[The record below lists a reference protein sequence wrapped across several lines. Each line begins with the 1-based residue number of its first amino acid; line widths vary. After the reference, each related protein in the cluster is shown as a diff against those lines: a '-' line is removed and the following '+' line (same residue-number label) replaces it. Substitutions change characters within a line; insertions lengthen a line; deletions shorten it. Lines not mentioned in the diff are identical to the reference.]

1 MLFRYNVKPL
11 SPLCTE
17 LMSDTLF
24 GHFCWAVRYK
34 ESEQYLTDLLARYD
48 NHTPAPVLFSSAFLT
63 GTLPRPT
70 LAPLSRRL
78 TSDFVEKHFGKNKQ
92 DKFNG
97 LTKIKK
103 WNQQRHITVTQWSKL
118 KNGYSTLALYEDFVK
133 QEDSK
138 HKQGTSTQQETEHE
152 QAVITE
158 IYQSNT
164 INRLDGSVLE
174 GGGLF
179 HRKKEWYQTNP
190 DLYVEINAAE
200 LEPLVNWFL
209 TDYLPATG
217 FGADKSVGMGHL
229 HIAPDSSFNPQSF
242 AINSPDARLSLSLA
256 AFPDMAEVDAFY
268 RLKTKFGKLGGSYVT
283 YSPTG
288 GPPNPFKKPVLMY
301 EPGAVFLTAAPLN
314 NRTLLKDVHTDA
326 GIRHCGIPITLPFI
340 LKEAS
345 HE

>member
-1 MLFRYNVKPL
+1 MLYRYHVKPL

-34 ESEQYLTDLLARYD
+34 EGEQYLTDLLASYD
-48 NHTPAPVLFSSAFLT
+48 GQRSAPVLFSSAFLT

-70 LAPLSRRL
+70 LGPLSRRQ
-78 TSDFVEKHFGKNKQ
+78 TAVFVAKHFGKDKS

-97 LTKIKK
+97 LARIKK
-103 WNQQRHITVTQWSKL
+103 WNQQRHITVAQWNKL
-118 KNGYSTLALYEDFVK
+118 KDGYSTLALYE
-133 QEDSK
+133 ELA
-138 HKQGTSTQQETEHE
+138 TQKDAEHG
-152 QAVITE
+152 QVVIPE

-164 INRLDGSVLE
+164 INRLDGSALE

-179 HRKKEWYQTNP
+179 HRLKLWYNTTL
-190 DLYVEINAAE
+190 DLYVEINQAE
-200 LEPLVNWFL
+200 LEPVVKWFL

-229 HIAPDSSFNPQSF
+229 HIAQDSSFDSQSF
-242 AINSPDARLSLSLA
+242 AVNSPDARLSLSLA
-256 AFPDMAEVDAFY
+256 AFPDMAETDAFY

-301 EPGAVFLTAAPLN
+301 EPGAVFLTASPLN
-314 NRTLLKDVHTDA
+314 NRALLKDVHTD
-326 GIRHCGIPITLPFI
+326 GTIRHCGIPVTLPFI